1 MCGEVI
7 VLVFDYRSTYKIIL
21 YVLREVKSKKK
32 KEEREWRK
40 VILPFGSLQ
49 ICSIYMFYPQLWK
62 NAILYHQWHQ
72 CMFVRVLAAIV
83 ETVCRS
89 GDIWKLGGYCRWNK
103 PHTHHTKSLLL
114 VFSCTWKPSN
124 AVLWRWD
131 RKDCCVICSVQ
142 APAFYPRNSRV
153 PLCGAWREITGN
165 MFYQNCCEYLRG

>member
-32 KEEREWRK
+32 GRTGMKKSHPPLWLSADLEHLH
-40 VILPFGSLQ
+40 VL
-49 ICSIYMFYPQLWK
+49 PQLQK

-83 ETVCRS
+83 ETVCPS

-114 VFSCTWKPSN
+114 VFSCTWKPSI

-131 RKDCCVICSVQ
+131 RKDSCVICSVQ

-153 PLCGAWREITGN
+153 PLCGAWCEIVGN
-165 MFYQNCCEYLRG
+165 MFNQNCCEYLRA